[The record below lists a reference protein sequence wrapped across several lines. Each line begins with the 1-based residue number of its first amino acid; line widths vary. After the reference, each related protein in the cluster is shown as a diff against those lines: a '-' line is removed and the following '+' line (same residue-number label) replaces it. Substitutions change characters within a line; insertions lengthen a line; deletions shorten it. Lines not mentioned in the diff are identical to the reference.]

1 MPFEIGATRCGPA
14 GRLDALHSGPM
25 PHRPL
30 NQLVLFISVVAIL
43 SIPASADEVSSDG
56 AAPSDGARAWQ
67 RCAVCHGADGAGS
80 SDGTFPKIGGQYA
93 SVIAAQLAAIRSG
106 ERSNPVMKPH
116 VEELSDERDVAD
128 VAAYVAG
135 MPRDST
141 CHSGPGT
148 DLAQGE
154 ALYDAACASCHGA
167 TGQGASASKVPW
179 LACQHYDY
187 LLRRARQL
195 ASWGPSAHP
204 NIEPPLDGLT
214 DVQLRAVMDYASRFA
229 AKPIR
234 SAKPTNHATE
244 AARAVDPDHTNR
256 P

>member
-1 MPFEIGATRCGPA
+1 MPFEIGATRCGPTR
-14 GRLDALHSGPM
+14 RLDALHSGPM

-43 SIPASADEVSSDG
+43 SIPASADVVSSDG

-67 RCAVCHGADGAGS
+67 RCAVCHGAEGAGS

-116 VEELSDERDVAD
+116 VEELSDVRDVAD
-128 VAAYVAG
+128 VAEYVAG
-135 MPRDST
+135 MPRDTT
-141 CHSGPGT
+141 CHPGPGT
-148 DLAQGE
+148 DLAGGQV
-154 ALYDAACASCHGA
+154 LYDAACASCHGA
-167 TGQGASASKVPW
+167 VGQGASASKVPW

-204 NIEPPLDGLT
+204 NIEPPLERLT
-214 DVQLRAVMDYASRFA
+214 DAELRAVMDYASRFP
-229 AKPIR
+229 AKLIQP
-234 SAKPTNHATE
+234 AKPTTHATE
-244 AARAVDPDHTNR
+244 AVRAAAPNPTD
-256 P
+256 